1 MEKLINILM
10 ELDDSIDW
18 EKEDSLI
25 DDRILDSF
33 SMLTLISD
41 LEDEFDIEIDA
52 SELIPENF
60 NSTDAMWNMIKRLQE
75 V

>member
-18 EKEDSLI
+18 ENEDSLI

-41 LEDEFDIEIDA
+41 LEDEFEIEIDA
-52 SELIPENF
+52 SELISENF

>member
-1 MEKLINILM
+1 MKKLIDILM

>member
-1 MEKLINILM
+1 MERLIDILM

>member
-33 SMLTLISD
+33 SILTLISD

-60 NSTDAMWNMIKRLQE
+60 NSTNAMWNMIKCLQE

>member
-1 MEKLINILM
+1 MERLIDILM

-60 NSTDAMWNMIKRLQE
+60 KSTDAMWNMIKRLQE
-75 V
+75 A

>member
-18 EKEDSLI
+18 ENEDSLI

-33 SMLTLISD
+33 SILTLISD

-60 NSTDAMWNMIKRLQE
+60 NSTNAMWNMIKRLQE

>member
-1 MEKLINILM
+1 MERLIDILM

-60 NSTDAMWNMIKRLQE
+60 NSIDAMCNMIKRLQE